1 MDYEAF
7 IDEWHN
13 SEACVLVHT
22 SGSTGAPK
30 PMMVEKRRMEA
41 SARITCAFLGL
52 QSGDTALLCMPLD
65 YIAGKMMVVRDITC
79 GLRLIRIEPCS
90 HPMAEVCTPI
100 HFAAMVPLQVANS
113 LKVAVERQRLMAIK
127 HLIIGGGAID
137 DDLEREL
144 RDFPNA
150 VWSTYGM
157 TETLSHIALRRISG
171 SEASLWYTP
180 FDGVTVSLDSRGC
193 LVIDAP
199 HVCHTT
205 LATNDCAEIRD
216 GKFRILGRIDNVVCS
231 GGIKIQIEEVE
242 QSLKPHIHK
251 RFIITKRK
259 DKDLG
264 EALTLLTEEADTEA
278 VRNICHRALPKY
290 HQPRHIFHVEE
301 IPLTETG
308 KPARAKAE
316 SIANSL

>member
-1 MDYEAF
+1 
-7 IDEWHN
+7 
-13 SEACVLVHT
+13 
-22 SGSTGAPK
+22 
-30 PMMVEKRRMEA
+30 
-41 SARITCAFLGL
+41 
-52 QSGDTALLCMPLD
+52 
-65 YIAGKMMVVRDITC
+65 
-79 GLRLIRIEPCS
+79 
-90 HPMAEVCTPI
+90 
-100 HFAAMVPLQVANS
+100 
-113 LKVAVERQRLMAIK
+113 
-127 HLIIGGGAID
+127 
-137 DDLEREL
+137 
-144 RDFPNA
+144 
-150 VWSTYGM
+150 M

-242 QSLKPHIHK
+242 HSLKPHIHK

-264 EALTLLTEEADTEA
+264 EALTLLTEESDTEA

-316 SIANSL
+316 SIANLL